1 MSENLLKEYRER
13 IMLLKDFLDKNIG
26 DEKSLDINLFFSL
39 QSKLEK
45 NIWQLS
51 TILDLLE
58 YNSSEEL
65 ARPINMTNSFSS
77 AFPRTSSH
85 LENMLRYSREK
96 KEKKE
101 VK

>member
-13 IMLLKDFLDKNIG
+13 IVLLKDFLDKNIG

-65 ARPINMTNSFSS
+65 ERPIMANFFSS